1 MLPSPPAQGG
11 GGDLIPPKGTIEEPD
26 QLKDSSKFFLLLLA
40 MRPKQ
45 WIKNLVLFAP
55 LVFSERLLILSDLLR
70 TSLAFLLFCL
80 LAGAVYLINDI
91 SDRNR
96 DRVHPEK
103 CRRPIASG
111 NLPVG
116 TAAGAAVFLLL
127 ASLLGGVWWF
137 DRAFLLILSLYFVL
151 NLFYSFWLKRIVIID
166 VMSIAGGFLL
176 RAMAGAVSISVL
188 ISPWLILCTILLSL
202 FLGFC
207 KRRQELTALDGRA
220 SDHREILSEY
230 STRFL
235 DQMISIVTTATL
247 MAYTFYTL
255 SPEVEDKLGTSW
267 LYLTVPFVLY
277 GIFRY
282 LYLVYRLEQGGN
294 PTRAL
299 LTDLPLLLAVTLWG
313 LTVILILY
321 PL

>member
-1 MLPSPPAQGG
+1 
-11 GGDLIPPKGTIEEPD
+11 
-26 QLKDSSKFFLLLLA
+26 

-55 LVFSERLLILSDLLR
+55 LVFSERLLVLSDLLR
-70 TSLAFLLFCL
+70 TFLAFFLFCL

-91 SDRNR
+91 SDRDR

-103 CRRPIASG
+103 RSRPVASG
-111 NLPVG
+111 KLSVG
-116 TAAGAAVFLLL
+116 IAAGAAVFLLL
-127 ASLLGGVWWF
+127 VSLIGGIWWF
-137 DRAFLLILSLYFVL
+137 DSLFFLILSLYFVL
-151 NLFYSFWLKRIVIID
+151 NLFYSFWLKRIVIVD

-176 RAMAGAVSISVL
+176 RAVAGAVSISVV

-207 KRRQELTALDGRA
+207 KRRQELTGLAELA
-220 SDHREILSEY
+220 SDHRGILSEY

-255 SPEVEDKLGTSW
+255 SPEVEDKLGTGW

-282 LYLVYRLEQGGN
+282 LYLVYRLDLGGN

-321 PL
+321 FL